1 MRSLILGTAGHI
13 DHGKSALVMALTGT
27 DPDRLKEEKARGI
40 TIELGFAH
48 TVVGDVDVSF
58 VDVPGHE
65 RFVRTML
72 AGAGGIDA
80 VLLVVAA
87 DESVM
92 PQTREHLAICR
103 MLGVERGIVALT
115 KSDLVDAETC
125 AVTALEV
132 SALVEGTFLASAPI
146 VPVSARTGAGLDAL
160 RQAILALPAGSSRQ
174 GRPRVARLP
183 VDRSFT
189 IRGFGT
195 VATGTLVS
203 GRIGKG
209 DELEVLPGGRRVRV
223 RGVQVHGRDAPEAE
237 APRRTAVNL
246 AGVEVDALGRGVT
259 LATPGAF
266 VPTRRADARIQ
277 MTGSRDRSDPS
288 AAAPALRH
296 GSRVRV
302 YNGTCD
308 IAARV
313 SIAAVREPGGAW
325 QRAGANQSFVA
336 VPHGG
341 EAFVRLRLAA
351 PAVLTRLDR
360 LVLRAH
366 SPAVT
371 VAGGLVLD
379 PEPPDGG
386 LRRAST
392 LDRFQQLDAEPGAA
406 GGDADRL
413 ATAFGV
419 WIREAGDRGLGLDDL
434 VRRAGVADE
443 VAKRA
448 TTVLEQEGRAQI
460 MDGRV
465 FDADAARRLLAA
477 VAAARAAQ
485 QPPAAAPEDDPLRA
499 QVEAVVRQ
507 GRLTPPEADAIA
519 TEVRLPR
526 PVVDRLIVELVRDG
540 RFVRVGPLAFHRE
553 ALATLKAEVKALAAA
568 APGAKVQVDVAGF
581 KTRYGISRK
590 FAIPLLEWLDRERV
604 TRRVGEA
611 RIVI

>member
-1 MRSLILGTAGHI
+1 MRSLIVGTAGHI
-13 DHGKSALVMALTGT
+13 DHGKSALVLALTGT

-48 TVVGDVDVSF
+48 TVVGDIDVSF

-103 MLGVERGIVALT
+103 MLGVERGIIALT

-132 SALVEGTFLASAPI
+132 GALVEGTFLASAPV

-160 RQAILALPAGSSRQ
+160 KQAILAIPAGASRQ
-174 GRPRVARLP
+174 GRPRVVRLP
-183 VDRSFT
+183 VDRSFS

-203 GRIGKG
+203 GRIAKG

-223 RGVQVHGRDAPEAE
+223 RGVQVHGRDAQEAE

-266 VPTRRADARIQ
+266 APTRRADARIEI
-277 MTGSRDRSDPS
+277 TGSRDRSDPS
-288 AAAPALRH
+288 ADAPALRH

-302 YNGTCD
+302 YNGTSD
-308 IAARV
+308 IPARV

-325 QRAGANQSFVA
+325 QRAGASQSFVT
-336 VPHGG
+336 VPQGG
-341 EAFVRLRLAA
+341 EAFVRLRFAA
-351 PAVLTRLDR
+351 PVVLTRLDR

-366 SPAVT
+366 SPAMT

-386 LRRAST
+386 LRREST
-392 LDRFQQLDAEPGAA
+392 LDRFQQLDAEA
-406 GGDADRL
+406 GSGSADADRL
-413 ATAFGV
+413 AMAFGV
-419 WIREAGDRGLGLDDL
+419 WIHEAGDRGLGFGDL
-434 VRRAGVADE
+434 VRRAGVADD
-443 VAKRA
+443 VAERA
-448 TTVLEQEGRAQI
+448 TSVLQRKGRVKI
-460 MDGRV
+460 VDGRV
-465 FDADAARRLLAA
+465 FDADAARRLAA
-477 VAAARAAQ
+477 VAAAARAAQ
-485 QPPAAAPEDDPLRA
+485 QPPPAAPEDDALRE
-499 QVEAVVRQ
+499 QVEAIVRQ
-507 GRLTPPEADAIA
+507 ARLTPPEAEAIA
-519 TEVRLPR
+519 TEVHLAR

-540 RFVRVGPLAFHRE
+540 RLVRVGPLAFHRE
-553 ALATLKAEVKALAAA
+553 TLAALKAEVKALGAA
-568 APGAKVQVDVAGF
+568 APGAKVQVDVASF

-611 RIVI
+611 RIVL

>member
-103 MLGVERGIVALT
+103 LLGVERGIVALT
-115 KSDLVDAETC
+115 KSDLVDADTC
-125 AVTALEV
+125 GVTALEV
-132 SALVEGTFLASAPI
+132 RALVDGTFLAAAPI

-160 RQAILALPAGSSRQ
+160 RQAIVAMPVGSSRQ

-183 VDRSFT
+183 VDRSFS

-203 GRIGKG
+203 GRIAKG

-237 APRRTAVNL
+237 SPRRTAVNL

-259 LATPGAF
+259 LSTPGAF
-266 VPTRRADARIQ
+266 APTRRADARIE
-277 MTGSRDRSDPS
+277 MTGSQ
-288 AAAPALRH
+288 LRH

-302 YNGTCD
+302 YNGTSD

-325 QRAGANQSFVA
+325 KRAGASESFVT
-336 VPHGG
+336 VPQGG
-341 EAFVRLRLAA
+341 EAFVRLRFSE

-371 VAGGLVLD
+371 VGGGLVLD

-386 LRRAST
+386 LRRVST
-392 LDRFQQLDAEPGAA
+392 LDRFQQLDVEPGAA
-406 GGDADRL
+406 VVDADRL
-413 ATAFGV
+413 AMAFLV
-419 WIREAGDRGLGLDDL
+419 WIRESGDRGLGPGDL

-443 VAKRA
+443 MAER
-448 TTVLEQEGRAQI
+448 TTALLVRQGRVQI
-460 MDGRV
+460 VDSRV
-465 FDADAARRLLAA
+465 FDADAARRLAAAAAA
-477 VAAARAAQ
+477 VRAAQ
-485 QPPAAAPEDDPLRA
+485 QPPPAAPEDDPLRE
-499 QVEAVVRQ
+499 QVEAVVRHA
-507 GRLTPPEADAIA
+507 RLTPPDAEAIA
-519 TEVRLPR
+519 TEARLAR
-526 PVVDRLIVELVRDG
+526 PVVDRLIVELVRAG
-540 RFVRVGPLAFHRE
+540 RLVRVGPLVFHHE
-553 ALATLKAEVKALAAA
+553 ALGTLKAEVKALAAA
-568 APGAKVQVDVAGF
+568 APGVKVQVDVAAF

-590 FAIPLLEWLDRERV
+590 YAIPLLEWLDRERV
-604 TRRVGEA
+604 TRRAGEG
-611 RIVI
+611 RIVL

>member
-1 MRSLILGTAGHI
+1 
-13 DHGKSALVMALTGT
+13 
-27 DPDRLKEEKARGI
+27 
-40 TIELGFAH
+40 
-48 TVVGDVDVSF
+48 VSF
-58 VDVPGHE
+58 VDVPGHA

-103 MLGVERGIVALT
+103 LLGVERGIVALT

-132 SALVEGTFLASAPI
+132 RALVEGTFLASAPI
-146 VPVSARTGAGLDAL
+146 VPVSARTGVGLDAL
-160 RQAILALPAGSSRQ
+160 KAAIAAMPAGSSRQ

-183 VDRSFT
+183 VDRSFS

-209 DELEVLPGGRRVRV
+209 DELEILPGGRRVRV
-223 RGVQVHGRDAPEAE
+223 RGVQVHGRDAQEAE

-246 AGVEVDALGRGVT
+246 AAVEVHALGRGVT

-266 VPTRRADARIQ
+266 APTRRADARIEL
-277 MTGSRDRSDPS
+277 TGTRDRSDAS
-288 AAAPALRH
+288 VAAPVLRH

-302 YNGTCD
+302 YNGTSD
-308 IAARV
+308 VGARV
-313 SIAAVREPGGAW
+313 SIAAVRERGGAW

-336 VPHGG
+336 VPIGG
-341 EAFVRLRLAA
+341 EAFVRLRFSA

-371 VAGGLVLD
+371 VGGGVVLD

-386 LRRAST
+386 LRREST
-392 LDRFQQLDAEPGAA
+392 LDRFRQLDVEPGSA
-406 GGDADRL
+406 GADADRL
-413 ATAFGV
+413 ATALLV
-419 WIREAGDRGLGLDDL
+419 WIREAGDRGLAASDL
-434 VRRAGVADE
+434 VRRAGVADDLAE
-443 VAKRA
+443 RA
-448 TTVLEQEGRAQI
+448 TARLVRDGRAATV
-460 MDGRV
+460 DGRV
-465 FDADAARRLLAA
+465 FEADAARRLAA
-477 VAAARAAQ
+477 AAAAARAAQ
-485 QPPAAAPEDDPLRA
+485 QPQPAAPEDDPVRE
-499 QVEAVVRQ
+499 QVESVVRHA
-507 GRLTPPEADAIA
+507 RLTPPDAEAI
-519 TEVRLPR
+519 TIEVRLAR

-540 RFVRVGPLAFHRE
+540 RLVRVGTLVFHRE
-553 ALATLKAEVKALAAA
+553 ALAALKAEVKALAAT
-568 APGAKVQVDVAGF
+568 APGAKVQVDVPAF

-590 FAIPLLEWLDRERV
+590 YAIPLLEWLDRERV
-604 TRRVGEA
+604 TRRVGES